1 MKPPGESSPKGSPAS
16 PKSTSGRGF
25 RSLRKSKK
33 RPSPSKPDAPQIT
46 PTKKET
52 KPEVTKEE
60 TDKNAVPIARD
71 RSNVDSIADF
81 DDSEWTPA
89 DSSYGA
95 AFPVCGCIPKRVRQM
110 IEMTLITAMV
120 FFLIYLVVRT
130 SMIVAQAHRMDSNS
144 AHSNASDKYFNSGSY
159 NRTSSSSANIVTDD
173 DVYVEKY
180 NTYNDD
186 AGNNGD
192 DATASDYTY
201 SNDDANGD
209 QYANGGN
216 SNVYYNN
223 NANGGRRLLRGS
235 ERRRIVDN
243 VYSRRHIQSTY
254 ENQSVQW
261 S

>member
-1 MKPPGESSPKGSPAS
+1 MKIAES
-16 PKSTSGRGF
+16 
-25 RSLRKSKK
+25 
-33 RPSPSKPDAPQIT
+33 
-46 PTKKET
+46 
-52 KPEVTKEE
+52 
-60 TDKNAVPIARD
+60 
-71 RSNVDSIADF
+71 
-81 DDSEWTPA
+81 
-89 DSSYGA
+89 
-95 AFPVCGCIPKRVRQM
+95 
-110 IEMTLITAMV
+110 
-120 FFLIYLVVRT
+120 
-130 SMIVAQAHRMDSNS
+130 HRMDSNS
-144 AHSNASDKYFNSGSY
+144 AHSKNSDKYFNSGSY

-223 NANGGRRLLRGS
+223 NANGGRRVLRGS

-243 VYSRRHIQSTY
+243 VYSRRHI
-254 ENQSVQW
+254 
-261 S
+261 